1 MNPTTTTFADDCII
15 KGREQ
20 HLEELLQA
28 ARPNLIR
35 FALARGVPVDG
46 VEDVVQETL
55 LEAWRHLDQ
64 LRASERFEAWLC
76 GICRNVCLRWRST
89 QAKTCQ
95 QPLSLYQNAEGE
107 LQGVEAREHQLV
119 LDPVDELS
127 HKDFTLLL
135 TRALGYLPD
144 TIRTPLE
151 LHYLAELSQREVA
164 QRLGLTIKAVE
175 QRLQRARYQLRQV
188 LSTSLRV
195 EAEEFGL
202 TIDQEVAAGWQET
215 RIWCMFC
222 GRAHLQGLLETFP
235 DEQVNLRMRCPRCA
249 DQIGGEWIRTG
260 ALDTLRGIRTFR
272 PALKHILNRPS
283 WTTQAYRQ
291 FCSWCEGPVTTCLS
305 DSEHLPVYPVFPRG
319 PGLRWVRFCSSC
331 GGLSTGNVGLSIIHH
346 PAAQHFIKQHPR
358 WLNVPETLINYES
371 QPAVR
376 VCLVDITS
384 ADQLIFLVDTQS
396 GEILAIR
403 NN

>member
-1 MNPTTTTFADDCII
+1 MNLTTTTFVEHPKIN
-15 KGREQ
+15 GLEQ
-20 HLEELLQA
+20 QLEELFKA
-28 ARPNLIR
+28 ARPDLIR
-35 FALARGVPVDG
+35 FALARGVSADG

-64 LRASERFEAWLC
+64 LRAIERLEAWLR
-76 GICRNVCLRWRST
+76 GICRNVCLRWRSMQT
-89 QAKTCQ
+89 QQ
-95 QPLSLYQNAEGE
+95 QPLSFYQNAEGE
-107 LQGVEAREHQLV
+107 LQCVEGAREHQLV

-127 HKDFTLLL
+127 QQDLTLLL

-144 TIRTPLE
+144 TVRTPLE

-164 QRLGLTIKAVE
+164 QQLGLTIKAVE
-175 QRLQRARYQLRQV
+175 RRLQRARYQLRQV

-195 EAEEFGL
+195 EAEDFGL
-202 TIDQEVAAGWQET
+202 TIDQEAATGWQDT

-222 GRAHLQGLLETFP
+222 GRTRLQGLLETFP

-249 DQIGGEWIRTG
+249 DQIGGEWIHTG
-260 ALDTLRGIRTFR
+260 ALDILRGIRTFR

-283 WTTQAYRQ
+283 WTTQAYRKC
-291 FCSWCEGPVTTCLS
+291 CSWCEGPVTTSLS
-305 DSEHLPVYPVFPRG
+305 DSEHLPANPVFSRWT
-319 PGLRWVRFCSSC
+319 GLRWVRFCSSC

-346 PAAQHFIKQHPR
+346 PAAQHFIKQHSR
-358 WLNVPETLINYES
+358 WLNEPETLIDYGG

-376 VCLVDITS
+376 VCLVDITG
-384 ADQLIFLVDTQS
+384 ADQLVFLIDTQS

-403 NN
+403 ND